1 MPYSYLLPIL
11 LIFLWDCL
19 GRFIQLIGEF
29 YASVFVPVGKV
40 FLAVAEWLQAFSKA
54 HETVY
59 SKQPGLVVIVR
70 LIALLFALAAIG
82 GEAYSSLIAIPA
94 LFGNEAGAIELP
106 FPGLAVPAIAILFFA
121 LCSLFG
127 ILWLESSEYV
137 PSEARLFEVPPGKAK
152 GFHRFA
158 TWTLIASL
166 IATALYYVER
176 KFFLLDPEGDVT
188 TYLQIAVF
196 LFLGILVPCAGAVA
210 LWIVAV
216 GLQAIVNILFSI
228 AAFVASIVVEI
239 LDFLS
244 LHFTRGRMSVRD
256 KTVGVLVHRRG
267 VYVDEEKD
275 EVLPHPIEIG
285 ENLMRENIIGCFYG
299 GSFGVQMQPIMEEKI
314 QVLGAVGEIAA
325 SGAVSLYAQDEQ
337 MTSVGVNVSPTVAER
352 TAILAAS
359 HTDEEANTHLLDRLG
374 EKLIDVHLP
383 LKSVPSSLL
392 FFLDRDVLT
401 SSSAM
406 LKMVKRQ
413 LPFHTIV
420 VITMLDEKDLG
431 KEAVRKGLQEL
442 EELYEQGVIATTFV
456 FSSRSPFAVAVKLN
470 GGEVKQLE
478 FVAQTLTS
486 LLLARRH
493 SKLNVS
499 CVDVLRALGHL
510 SPFISFAFAA
520 DRVACIKERGLR
532 GLFQLL
538 AGKKALVGDKVNI
551 RDQAEYITRRVLA
564 DTECRA
570 IDQTIHLEMPTVLIY
585 NLPLALSDKRFGF
598 VQKELIKFL
607 GRVYPS
613 TKSLGVR
620 GNGIPIHPATDP
632 LDPFYVQVSCLYPL
646 LPAFFELTTPE
657 LPRQEEQAALPKPEE
672 PDSIEMAVAASPEAA
687 TQGEIKQSG
696 GSPKKIAS
704 A

>member
-11 LIFLWDCL
+11 LVFFLYSL
-19 GRFIQLIGEF
+19 GRFIRPVGEF

-40 FLAVAEWLQAFSKA
+40 FLAVVEWLHAFRKA

-70 LIALLFALAAIG
+70 LIALVFALAAIA

-94 LFGNEAGAIELP
+94 LFGNEADTVELP
-106 FPGLAVPAIAILFFA
+106 FPGLAMSAMAILFFA

-127 ILWLESSEYV
+127 ILWLESSEYI
-137 PSEARLFEVPPGKAK
+137 PAEARLFEVPPGKAK

-158 TWTLIASL
+158 IWTLIASL

-176 KFFLLDPEGDVT
+176 KFFLLDPEGDIT

-228 AAFVASIVVEI
+228 AAFVASIFVEI

-244 LHFTRGRMSVRD
+244 VYFTRGRMSVHD
-256 KTVGVLVHRRG
+256 ETVGVLVRHRG

-299 GSFGVQMQPIMEEKI
+299 GSFGVQIQPIMEEKI
-314 QVLGAVGEIAA
+314 QALGAVGEIAA
-325 SGAVSLYAQDEQ
+325 SGAVSLYAQGEQ

-359 HTDEEANTHLLDRLG
+359 HTDEEANMYLLNRLG

-401 SSSAM
+401 SSSVM

-413 LPFHTIV
+413 LPFHTIA
-420 VITMLDEKDLG
+420 VITMLDEKDAG
-431 KEAVRKGLQEL
+431 KEVVRKGLQEL
-442 EELYEQGVIATTFV
+442 VELYEQGVIATTFV

-478 FVAQTLTS
+478 CVAQTLTS

-499 CVDVLRALGHL
+499 CVDVLRALGRL
-510 SPFISFAFAA
+510 SSFISFAFAA
-520 DRVACIKERGLR
+520 DRVSLIRMRGLR
-532 GLFQLL
+532 ALL
-538 AGKKALVGDKVNI
+538 RLLIGKKAMVGDKENI
-551 RDQAEYITRRVLA
+551 RDQAKHITGRVLTDA
-564 DTECRA
+564 ECRA
-570 IDQTIHLEMPTVLIY
+570 IDQAIHQEMPAVLIY
-585 NLPLALSDKRFGF
+585 TIPLALSDKRFGF
-598 VQKELIKFL
+598 VQKELIKCL

-613 TKSLGVR
+613 TKSLAVR
-620 GNGIPIHPATDP
+620 GNGIPVHPAP
-632 LDPFYVQVSCLYPL
+632 LDHFYVQVSCLYPL
-646 LPAFFELTTPE
+646 LPTFFEPATPE
-657 LPRQEEQAALPKPEE
+657 LPQQEEQAALPE
-672 PDSIEMAVAASPEAA
+672 PKGLDSSEKVVAASGKAA
-687 TQGEIKQSG
+687 TLSDVKR
-696 GSPKKIAS
+696 
-704 A
+704 

>member
-1 MPYSYLLPIL
+1 MPYSYLLPLL
-11 LIFLWDCL
+11 LIFLWYCL
-19 GRFIQLIGEF
+19 GRFILPVGEF

-40 FLAVAEWLQAFSKA
+40 FLAVVEWLQAFRKA

-70 LIALLFALAAIG
+70 LIALVFALAAIG

-94 LFGNEAGAIELP
+94 LFGNEAGIVELP
-106 FPGLAVPAIAILFFA
+106 FPGLAVPAMAILFFA

-127 ILWLESSEYV
+127 LLWLESSEYI
-137 PSEARLFEVPPGKAK
+137 PAEARLFEVPPGKAK
-152 GFHRFA
+152 GFRRFA
-158 TWTLIASL
+158 IWTLIASL
-166 IATALYYVER
+166 IATALFYIER
-176 KFFLLDPEGDVT
+176 KFFLLDPEGDIT

-216 GLQAIVNILFSI
+216 GLQAVVNILFSI
-228 AAFVASIVVEI
+228 VAFVASIIVEI

-244 LHFTRGRMSVRD
+244 LHFTRGRMSVHD

-275 EVLPHPIEIG
+275 EVLPHPIQIG
-285 ENLMRENIIGCFYG
+285 ENHMCKSSIGCYYG
-299 GSFGVQMQPIMEEKI
+299 GPFGVQMHPLMNEKI
-314 QVLGAVGEIAA
+314 QALGARGEIAS
-325 SGAVSLYAQDEQ
+325 SGAVSLYTQDQQ
-337 MTSVGVNVSPTVAER
+337 MTSVGVNVSPTAAER

-359 HTDEEANTHLLDRLG
+359 HTDEEANTHLLCRLG

-392 FFLDRDVLT
+392 FFLDRDILT
-401 SSSAM
+401 SSLEM

-420 VITMLDEKDLG
+420 VITMLDEKDVG

-442 EELYEQGVIATTFV
+442 VELYEQGVVTTIFV
-456 FSSRSPFAVAVKLN
+456 FSSRSPFAIAVKLN

-486 LLLARRH
+486 LLLVRRH
-493 SKLNVS
+493 SKLNAS
-499 CVDVLRALGHL
+499 CVDVFRALGRL

-520 DRVACIKERGLR
+520 DRVARIKLR
-532 GLFQLL
+532 GIRALL
-538 AGKKALVGDKVNI
+538 MWLIGKKALVGDKVNI
-551 RDQAEYITRRVLA
+551 RDQAEHITGRVLA

-570 IDQTIHLEMPTVLIY
+570 IDQAVPLEMPAILIY

-613 TKSLGVR
+613 TKSLAVR
-620 GNGIPIHPATDP
+620 GNGIPVHPATDP

-646 LPAFFELTTPE
+646 LPAFFEPTTPE
-657 LPRQEEQAALPKPEE
+657 LPRQEEQTALPE
-672 PDSIEMAVAASPEAA
+672 PKESDSIETTVAASPEAA
-687 TQGEIKQSG
+687 IQGETKKSG
-696 GSPKKIAS
+696 GSPKKMAS

>member
-1 MPYSYLLPIL
+1 MPYSYLFPIL
-11 LIFLWDCL
+11 LIFLWYCL
-19 GRFIQLIGEF
+19 GRFIQPIGEF
-29 YASVFVPVGKV
+29 YASLFVPVGKV
-40 FLAVAEWLQAFSKA
+40 FLAVVEWLQAFKKA
-54 HETVY
+54 HEIVY

-70 LIALLFALAAIG
+70 LIALVFALAAIV

-94 LFGNEAGAIELP
+94 LFGNEVGTVEIP
-106 FPGLAVPAIAILFFA
+106 FPGLAVPAMAILFFS

-127 ILWLESSEYV
+127 ILWLESSEYI
-137 PSEARLFEVPPGKAK
+137 PAEARLFEVPPTKAK
-152 GFHRFA
+152 GFRRFA
-158 TWTLIASL
+158 IWTLIASL

-176 KFFLLDPEGDVT
+176 KFFLLDPEGDIT

-216 GLQAIVNILFSI
+216 GLQAVVNILFSTV
-228 AAFVASIVVEI
+228 AFVASIIVEI

-244 LHFTRGRMSVRD
+244 VHFTRGRMSVRD
-256 KTVGVLVHRRG
+256 KTVGVM
-267 VYVDEEKD
+267 YVDEEKD
-275 EVLPHPIEIG
+275 EVLPHLIEIG
-285 ENLMRENIIGCFYG
+285 ENLMRENIVGCVYG

-314 QVLGAVGEIAA
+314 QALGAVGEIAS
-325 SGAVSLYAQDEQ
+325 SGAVGLYAQDEK
-337 MTSVGVNVSPTVAER
+337 MAAVGVNVSPTLAER

-359 HTDEEANTHLLDRLG
+359 HTDEEANAHLLGRLG

-401 SSSAM
+401 SSLAM

-413 LPFHTIV
+413 LPFHTIA
-420 VITMLDEKDLG
+420 VITVLDEKDIG
-431 KEAVRKGLQEL
+431 KEAVRKGLHGL
-442 EELYEQGVIATTFV
+442 VELYEQGVIATTLV
-456 FSSRSPFAVAVKLN
+456 FSSRSPFAVAVRLN

-493 SKLNVS
+493 SKLNLS

-520 DRVACIKERGLR
+520 DRVSPIKERGLR
-532 GLFQLL
+532 ALL
-538 AGKKALVGDKVNI
+538 KWLSGKKAIVGDKVNI
-551 RDQAEYITRRVLA
+551 RDQGEHITGRVLT

-570 IDQTIHLEMPTVLIY
+570 IDQTIHLEMPAVLIY
-585 NLPLALSDKRFGF
+585 NLPLALRDKRFGF

-613 TKSLGVR
+613 TKSLAVR
-620 GNGIPIHPATDP
+620 GNGIPVHPATDP
-632 LDPFYVQVSCLYPL
+632 LDPFYVQVSCLFPL
-646 LPAFFELTTPE
+646 LPTFFEPATPV
-657 LPRQEEQAALPKPEE
+657 LPGQEEQAALPE
-672 PDSIEMAVAASPEAA
+672 PKKLDSSAKAVAAS
-687 TQGEIKQSG
+687 GKQQPSM
-696 GSPKKIAS
+696 A
-704 A
+704 